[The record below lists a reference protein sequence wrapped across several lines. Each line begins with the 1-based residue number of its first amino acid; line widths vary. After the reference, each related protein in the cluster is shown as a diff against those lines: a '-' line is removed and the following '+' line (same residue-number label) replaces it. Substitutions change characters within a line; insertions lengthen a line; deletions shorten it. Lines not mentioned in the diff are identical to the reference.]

1 MRALYVREAMH
12 IAEEAGHVYTLL
24 FTLYGLGTLKLDQ
37 GDFAGAVA
45 PLERGVPVKKVIRA
59 GEAFRIG
66 SEKVRAGTYTGAD
79 TGCSGR

>member
-1 MRALYVREAMH
+1 VTASPCASPGRSFDALLV
-12 IAEEAGHVYTLL
+12 V
-24 FTLYGLGTLKLDQ
+24 LGSS
-37 GDFAGAVA
+37 
-45 PLERGVPVKKVIRA
+45 PVPVKKVIRA